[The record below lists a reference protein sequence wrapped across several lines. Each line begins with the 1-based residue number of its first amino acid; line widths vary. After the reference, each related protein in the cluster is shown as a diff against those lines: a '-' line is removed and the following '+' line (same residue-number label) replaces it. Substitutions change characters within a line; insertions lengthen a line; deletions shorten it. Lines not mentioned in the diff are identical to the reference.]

1 MEGASPTIWRVI
13 RFKVYTWSTVTLAVT
28 VTAALLAAEEVSW
41 PPLGKFLF
49 WAGLLAA
56 SELLPV
62 SLGFGAEVTM
72 AFTVHLGLAIVFRSQ
87 PGVAMIIAGIG
98 AVDIREFKRQLPLFK
113 ALFNRSVMMLAVGA
127 ATAPFAWAYS
137 NHHSPFNLGF
147 IAAAAIFYLATN
159 LSFVAAAVR
168 FERGVPVSETFGLLI
183 PKPVAGFAV
192 SYVLLTLLGVAT
204 ALAYLKVQYGGWA
217 VAAILIPLLFARLSI
232 IGARNQQELSERLQK
247 QQQEL
252 LRATERVFQERENER
267 KRIAEDIHDSSLQ
280 SLAAA
285 AYGSGNALEFLDAG
299 HVDRA
304 RAAMAGARDA
314 VDGAIVRLRES
325 LVDLR
330 KSAVEEGGLMV
341 TVHKF
346 ADQVSVLWGAE
357 VNIEGTVEHEPPV
370 PVALAAFQILQEG
383 LTNAVK
389 HSQGSAI
396 TVRINEQDSM
406 VHILVEDQGPGFD
419 TSAEVGEDHVGMRLM
434 KERAARVGGRI
445 QLDSR
450 PGAGTRLEAI
460 LPAGVAQ

>member
-1 MEGASPTIWRVI
+1 M
-13 RFKVYTWSTVTLAVT
+13 RFKVFTWLIVLGA
-28 VTAALLAAEEVSW
+28 AGACALLLLTDVRW
-41 PPLGKFLF
+41 PAIGTFLF
-49 WAGLLAA
+49 WTGLLAA

-62 SLGFGAEVTM
+62 SLGFGAQVTM
-72 AFTVHLGLAIVFRSQ
+72 SFTVHLGVAIVFRAE
-87 PGVAMIIAGIG
+87 PGVAMLIAGLG
-98 AVDIREFKRQLPLFK
+98 AVDVREFKRDLELHK
-113 ALFNRSVMMLAVGA
+113 TLFNRAVMMLSVGA
-127 ATAPFAWAYS
+127 AVIPFALYHV
-137 NHHSPFNLGF
+137 NGKSPFQLIP
-147 IAAAAIFYLATN
+147 IAAAALLHLIAN

-168 FERGVPVSETFGLLI
+168 FERGVPIRETFKSLI
-183 PKPVAGFAV
+183 PKPVAGFAI

-204 ALAYLKVQYGGWA
+204 ALAYLEVPEYGAWA

-232 IGARNQQELSERLQK
+232 IGARTQQELSERLQK

-252 LRATERVFQERENER
+252 LNATERVFQERENER

-299 HVDRA
+299 HLDRA
-304 RAAMAGARDA
+304 RSAIAGARDA

-341 TVHKF
+341 TINKF

-357 VNIEGTVEHEPPV
+357 VKIEGTVEHEPPV

-396 TVRINEQDSM
+396 TVKIDEYDAM
-406 VHILVEDQGPGFD
+406 VHILVEDEGPGFD

-445 QLDSR
+445 ELDSR

>member
-1 MEGASPTIWRVI
+1 
-13 RFKVYTWSTVTLAVT
+13 L
-28 VTAALLAAEEVSW
+28 
-41 PPLGKFLF
+41 
-49 WAGLLAA
+49 
-56 SELLPV
+56 
-62 SLGFGAEVTM
+62 
-72 AFTVHLGLAIVFRSQ
+72 
-87 PGVAMIIAGIG
+87 
-98 AVDIREFKRQLPLFK
+98 
-113 ALFNRSVMMLAVGA
+113 N
-127 ATAPFAWAYS
+127 
-137 NHHSPFNLGF
+137 
-147 IAAAAIFYLATN
+147 
-159 LSFVAAAVR
+159 
-168 FERGVPVSETFGLLI
+168 
-183 PKPVAGFAV
+183 
-192 SYVLLTLLGVAT
+192 
-204 ALAYLKVQYGGWA
+204 
-217 VAAILIPLLFARLSI
+217 
-232 IGARNQQELSERLQK
+232 
-247 QQQEL
+247 
-252 LRATERVFQERENER
+252 ATERVFQERENER

-299 HVDRA
+299 YLDRA

-341 TVHKF
+341 TINKF

-357 VNIEGTVEHEPPV
+357 VRIEGTVEHEPPV

-389 HSQGSAI
+389 HSQGSEI
-396 TVRINEQDSM
+396 TVKIQEHDSM
-406 VHILVEDQGPGFD
+406 VHILVEDHGPGFD

-445 QLDSR
+445 ELDSK

>member
-1 MEGASPTIWRVI
+1 MSRRLKIFAFTVVAVALATTVLLLVEDV
-13 RFKVYTWSTVTLAVT
+13 TWP
-28 VTAALLAAEEVSW
+28 ALGS
-41 PPLGKFLF
+41 FLF
-49 WAGLLAA
+49 WTALLAA

-62 SLGFGAEVTM
+62 SMGYGTEVTM
-72 AFTVHLGLAIVFRSQ
+72 AFTVHLGIAIVFRSQ
-87 PGVAMIIAGIG
+87 PGVAMAIAGLG
-98 AVDIREFKRQLPLFK
+98 AVDIREFKRQIPPLK
-113 ALFNRSVMMLAVGA
+113 ALFNRSAMMLSVGA
-127 ATAPFAWAYS
+127 ATIPFWLAHNHHYEPFALL
-137 NHHSPFNLGF
+137 P
-147 IAAAAIFYLATN
+147 IAAAAILYLAVN
-159 LSFVAAAVR
+159 LTLIAAAING
-168 FERGVPVSETFGLLI
+168 ERNVPLGDAFRVLI
-183 PKPVAGFAV
+183 PKPVSGFAI

-204 ALAYLKVQYGGWA
+204 ALAYEKVRFGGWA

-232 IGARNQQELSERLQK
+232 LGARTQQELSERLQK

-252 LRATERVFQERENER
+252 LNATERVFQERENER

-341 TVHKF
+341 TVNKF

-357 VNIEGTVEHEPPV
+357 VKIEGTVEHEPPV

-396 TVRINEQDSM
+396 TVKIDEYDSM
-406 VHILVEDQGPGFD
+406 VHILVEDEGPGFD

-445 QLDSR
+445 ELDSR

>member
-1 MEGASPTIWRVI
+1 MFAFAVVAVALAT
-13 RFKVYTWSTVTLAVT
+13 TVVLLIEDVT
-28 VTAALLAAEEVSW
+28 W
-41 PPLGKFLF
+41 PPLGSFLF
-49 WAGLLAA
+49 WTALLAA

-62 SLGFGAEVTM
+62 SMGYGTEVTM
-72 AFTVHLGLAIVFRSQ
+72 AFTVHLGIAIVFRSQ
-87 PGVAMIIAGIG
+87 PGVAMAIAGLG
-98 AVDIREFKRQLPLFK
+98 AVDIREFKKQISLLK
-113 ALFNRSVMMLAVGA
+113 ALFNRSAMMLSVGA
-127 ATAPFAWAYS
+127 ATIPFWIASNHASSPFALA
-137 NHHSPFNLGF
+137 PV
-147 IAAAAIFYLATN
+147 AAAAILYLAVN
-159 LSFVAAAVR
+159 LSLIAAAVSG
-168 FERGVPVSETFGLLI
+168 ERSVPLADAFRVLI
-183 PKPVAGFAV
+183 PKPASGFAI
-192 SYVLLTLLGVAT
+192 SYILLTLLGVAT
-204 ALAYLKVQYGGWA
+204 ALAYEEVRFGGWA

-232 IGARNQQELSERLQK
+232 LGARTQQELSERLQK

-252 LRATERVFQERENER
+252 LNATERVFQERENER

-299 HVDRA
+299 HLDKA
-304 RAAMAGARDA
+304 RSAMAGARDA

-341 TVHKF
+341 TINKF

-357 VNIEGTVEHEPPV
+357 VQIEGTVEHEPPV
-370 PVALAAFQILQEG
+370 PVALAAFQIVQEG

-396 TVRINEQDSM
+396 TVKIDEYDAM
-406 VHILVEDQGPGFD
+406 VHILVEDEGPGFD
-419 TSAEVGEDHVGMRLM
+419 TSAEVGADHVGMRLM

-445 QLDSR
+445 ELDSR